1 MDKEGL
7 ANALY
12 EVAARITGAQA
23 LLEVRDDFDGDEA
36 LNFTDR
42 LLRDAYQRTI
52 AAAEEVESLEPA
64 RAT

>member
-23 LLEVRDDFDGDEA
+23 LLEVCDDYDRRDDLQCA
-36 LNFTDR
+36 NR
-42 LLRDAYQRTI
+42 LLRDADDRVR
-52 AAAEEVESLEPA
+52 AAADEIVLGGHHE
-64 RAT
+64 